1 MPSSERERRLNT
13 ETLLLVKAMHWLRKD
28 DFPAS
33 DQGERGEGTVGHAD
47 EIDVLEGSVV
57 DVVQDA
63 ADPDVV

>member
-1 MPSSERERRLNT
+1 M
-13 ETLLLVKAMHWLRKD
+13 VKAIHWLRKD